1 MLQCQNKLF
10 VRNYN
15 CTLINY
21 YSVVGYAYCDQIRSE
36 STEFKAVCDQECPL
50 ECPLITYSAD
60 LSYSDRKDLPQSI
73 RVQFADISYFETS
86 QTPQMTG
93 FNLMNEVGD
102 ALGLFIGISFMSQ
115 LELLEFLSEIFL
127 VFYYVR
133 VTSMACWL
141 A

>member
-36 STEFKAVCDQECPL
+36 STEFKPVCDQECPL
-50 ECPLITYSAD
+50 ECTLITYSAD
-60 LSYSDRKDLPQSI
+60 LSYNDRKDLPQSI

-93 FNLMNEVGD
+93 FNLMNEIGG
-102 ALGLFIGISFMSQ
+102 ALGLFIGISFMSL

-133 VTSMACWL
+133 VTSRAC
-141 A
+141 